1 MKHLNGI
8 DSVFLILCEVSARK
22 VVKRLLSLHM
32 CGSNVKID
40 YILTGLWK
48 NQNILNKMDRN
59 DANVYGTN
67 ILDLKTEQ
75 ISLKKFFFQI
85 SEKVDVMYETD
96 DVRRYIHPKSKKIKQ
111 I

>member
-8 DSVFLILCEVSARK
+8 GSVFLILCEVSALK

-32 CGSNVKID
+32 CGPNVKID
-40 YILTGLWK
+40 YIPTGLWK
-48 NQNILNKMDRN
+48 NQYRILKPQNVLNKMDLN

-75 ISLKKFFFQI
+75 ISLNEFF
-85 SEKVDVMYETD
+85 S
-96 DVRRYIHPKSKKIKQ
+96 H
-111 I
+111 